1 MTELSGALDTGRLDE
16 LRVSVGDDD
25 EFFAELVDEFLAD
38 APVQLESLR
47 AALSSGDADSARRAA
62 HTLKGT
68 GRTFGAETLASLCQE
83 VETAAAA
90 GDLGT
95 GLARIDG
102 IDQEWARAQS
112 ELVALCA
119 RST

>member
-1 MTELSGALDTGRLDE
+1 MTELPSALDTGTLDE
-16 LRVSVGDDD
+16 LRDSMGGDD

-38 APVQLESLR
+38 GPVQLESLR
-47 AALSSGDADSARRAA
+47 TALSSGDADSARRAA

-90 GDLGT
+90 GDMDA

-102 IDQEWARAQS
+102 IDHEWARVQS
-112 ELVALCA
+112 ELVPLRETPA
-119 RST
+119 